1 VGLFATD
8 APGGFFL
15 LLHGFLLLMAAFPTS
30 SEPTTTSSSSSSR
43 PTSARQEMRQ
53 DGLVTLAD
61 RALYFVEDHRALVIG
76 ALAAVVLTALGV
88 IGYGAY
94 QEQQEAAAQEDLAQ
108 IVSVYERG
116 AYEAALEGTGDRPG
130 LLTVIDAH
138 GGTKT
143 ANLAR
148 YYAADAYFQLG
159 QYDEA
164 LRYFEAYDKAEDFLG
179 AGAIEG
185 QAAIYE
191 NRGEFARAAE
201 QYERA
206 ATHFDN
212 TLTSPRYLLSAGRAY
227 EEAGDLDA
235 ARRVYETVRD
245 DYPDSAPARE
255 APRHLAR
262 VQAQGR

>member
-1 VGLFATD
+1 
-8 APGGFFL
+8 
-15 LLHGFLLLMAAFPTS
+15 MAAFPTS
-30 SEPTTTSSSSSSR
+30 SEPTTTSTSSSSAR
-43 PTSARQEMRQ
+43 PTSARQEMREDQ
-53 DGLVTLAD
+53 LVTLAD

-76 ALAAVVLTALGV
+76 TVAAIVLTALGV

-116 AYEAALEGTGDRPG
+116 AYQAALDGTGDRPG
-130 LLTVIDAH
+130 LLAIIDAH
-138 GGTKT
+138 GGTKA

-159 QYDEA
+159 QYDAA
-164 LRYFEAYDKAEDFLG
+164 LRYFEAFDKGEDFLG

-185 QAAIYE
+185 QASIYE
-191 NRGEFARAAE
+191 NRGEFAQAAAH
-201 QYERA
+201 YEEA
-206 ATHFDN
+206 AAHFDN

-235 ARRVYETVRD
+235 ARRVYEAVRD
-245 DYPDSAPARE
+245 DYPDSAPAQE
-255 APRHLAR
+255 VPRHLAR